1 MKVFGVREE
10 LGEDK
15 VKWRQMVG
23 CANASYPQKR
33 KKTFFFGLI
42 ETVKDSKSKPVNQLG
57 DYFTSPQLAV

>member
-15 VKWRQMVG
+15 VKWRQMVC
-23 CANASYPQKR
+23 CANASYPQK
-33 KKTFFFGLI
+33 K
-42 ETVKDSKSKPVNQLG
+42 EKDIQTNQLG